1 MFSISIFDKIIRI
14 TFRLNKMFSGIR
26 KLKSKLANYYKGLP
40 IVHQLFILS
49 LLPTVVALL
58 IACISFYTFDV
69 ALINQML
76 TSELK
81 ITAELLSH
89 KLHTLKKEGY
99 FVEPLITEEL
109 QSLSVND
116 KIVLAGVY
124 DEEGKLISRYVK
136 ESHPLVL
143 PISPSKIGIYKERGM
158 LSIYFPILSK
168 SPQVASALGAGEI
181 KNTPILF
188 IACDARIFQNR
199 FLAFGAVTISVLLLS
214 SMFAFFIST
223 YLHRAISRPIEHLSK
238 LAQKVSEDKDYSIRA
253 KKLAT
258 NELGLLTDEFN
269 EMLEVIEE
277 KERNIRKA
285 YEELEEKLALRTKE
299 LKQETEAHRRT
310 SELLKEEIEK
320 RKSAEEELRKQKEM
334 AEFRA
339 QIKSDFLANVS
350 HEIRTPMTG
359 ILGMSE
365 LLLKSDLN
373 DEQKRQVET
382 IYRSG
387 KALLRLIGDILDYSK
402 IEAGHIEIEPAPFD
416 LHVLCEDLIELLSP
430 VAYEKGIALY
440 LRYMPEC
447 PRRFIGDGGRIR
459 QILTNLIGNGIKFTN
474 EGYVLL
480 TVDCEGTTEDKAAI
494 KITVED
500 TGIGAP
506 QHKLEEI
513 FEKYQQ
519 ADALI
524 AKQYGGT
531 GLGLA
536 ICKLLLDRMGGTIS
550 VQSKEGEGTQFTV
563 SLVLPLDLHSPQYLE
578 PKEHLKGVRVL
589 IVDQSPVNRCVLM
602 EQLRSWGMEADAVGS
617 SAEALKYLNDSADK
631 GTPYQICLIDD
642 QMPGIQG
649 ESLGRTIK
657 QTEKIKDT
665 ILVLLT
671 PFGIRG
677 DAHRLHELGF
687 AGYLVRPV
695 RQSEL
700 MDALATIWGAYIRG
714 ETPTLVTKYTIMEE
728 REHEKERQKKFYK
741 AEVLLAED
749 NFVNQQVAIEI
760 LKSFGCEIT
769 IATNGHEAVEWVK
782 RRKFD
787 IILMDC
793 EMPQLDGF
801 SAARE
806 IRLLEQPGTHT
817 PIIALTAHAMRG
829 DREKCLSAGM
839 DDYIPKPIEANKVQ
853 EILEKWLGAK
863 KAKEGVEEIE
873 EETGKTHV
881 EEVDLSHIPIFDL
894 KRALEITGG
903 KISTVEKVAK
913 VFIQHMPGRIEEIE
927 KAYSEENYE
936 ELLRLVHSLSGAVSS
951 IGARKLAY
959 IVQKMEH
966 NLRSGIIEGIGE
978 DILTVK
984 REFCDLKSALEQVR
998 WDQVELI

>member
-1 MFSISIFDKIIRI
+1 M
-14 TFRLNKMFSGIR
+14 LSGIR
-26 KLKSKLANYYKGLP
+26 KLKSRLASYYKGLP
-40 IVHQLFILS
+40 IVHQLFVLA
-49 LLPTVVALL
+49 LLPTIVSLF

-69 ALINQML
+69 ALINQMV

-81 ITAELLSH
+81 ITAELLSRS
-89 KLHTLKKEGY
+89 LSTLKKEGY
-99 FVEPLITEEL
+99 FAKPLIEQEL
-109 QSLSVND
+109 QLLSANE
-116 KIVLAGVY
+116 KIILAGVY
-124 DEEGKLISRYVK
+124 DEEGKLIARYVK
-136 ESHPLVL
+136 EPYPLFL
-143 PISPSKIGIYKERGM
+143 PITPSKIGIYKERGM
-158 LSIYFPILSK
+158 LCIYTPIATNNSQSLFS
-168 SPQVASALGAGEI
+168 SDIENT
-181 KNTPILF
+181 KNIPILF
-188 IACDARIFQNR
+188 VACEQTIFQNR
-199 FLAFGAVTISVLLLS
+199 LLAFGAVVISVLLLS
-214 SMFAFFIST
+214 SIFAFFIST

-238 LAQKVSEDKDYSIRA
+238 LAQKISKEKDYSIRA
-253 KKLAT
+253 QKLAT

-277 KERNIRKA
+277 KEQNLRKA
-285 YEELEEKLALRTKE
+285 YDELEEKLSLRTKE
-299 LKQETEAHRRT
+299 LRNEIEAHRRT
-310 SELLKEEIEK
+310 SELLQEEIEK
-320 RKSAEEELRKQKEM
+320 RKIAEEELRKQKET

-359 ILGMSE
+359 ILGMSD
-365 LLLKSDLN
+365 LLLKSDLT
-373 DEQKRQVET
+373 DTQKRQVET

-387 KALLRLIGDILDYSK
+387 KSLLRLIGDILDYSK

-430 VAYEKGIALY
+430 VAYEKGLGLY
-440 LRYMPEC
+440 LRYLPEC
-447 PRRFIGDGGRIR
+447 PRRFIGDSGRIR

-480 TVDCEGTTEDKAAI
+480 TVECVGITEDKAAI
-494 KITVED
+494 QITVED

-513 FEKYQQ
+513 FERYQQ
-519 ADALI
+519 ADALV

-536 ICKLLLDRMGGTIS
+536 ISKLLVDRMGGTIS
-550 VQSKEGEGTQFTV
+550 VQSKEGEGTQFTI
-563 SLVLPLDLHSPQYLE
+563 SFVLPLDQHAPQFIE
-578 PKEHLKGVRVL
+578 PKEHLRGVRVL
-589 IVDQSPVNRCVLM
+589 IVDQSSINRNVLM

-617 SAEALKYLNDSADK
+617 SAEALKYLREAVDN
-631 GTPYQICLIDD
+631 GIPYQICLIDD

-657 QTEKIKDT
+657 QEENLKDT

-677 DAHRLHELGF
+677 DAHRLQELGF
-687 AGYLVRPV
+687 AGYLVRPI

-714 ETPTLVTKYTIMEE
+714 ETPTLVTKYTVMEE
-728 REHEKERQKKFYK
+728 REYEKEKTKKFFK

-760 LKSFGCEIT
+760 LKSYGCEIT
-769 IATNGHEAVEWVK
+769 IATNGHEAIEWVK

-817 PIIALTAHAMRG
+817 PIIALTAHALRG
-829 DREKCLSAGM
+829 DRERCISAGM
-839 DDYIPKPIEANKVQ
+839 DDYIPKPIEANKVE
-853 EILEKWLGAK
+853 EILEKWVGRKTL
-863 KAKEGVEEIE
+863 EE
-873 EETGKTHV
+873 KPVSV
-881 EEVDLSHIPIFDL
+881 EEVEKSSSADEVDISHIPIFDL

-903 KISTVEKVAK
+903 KIKTVEKVAK
-913 VFIQHMPGRIEEIE
+913 VFIQHIPGRIREIE
-927 KAYSEENYE
+927 KAHEQENYD

-959 IVQKMEH
+959 IVQRMEH
-966 NLRSGIIEGIGE
+966 NLRSGILEGIEE

-984 REFCDLKSALEQVR
+984 REFGELKSALEQVR
-998 WDQVELI
+998 WDELELI